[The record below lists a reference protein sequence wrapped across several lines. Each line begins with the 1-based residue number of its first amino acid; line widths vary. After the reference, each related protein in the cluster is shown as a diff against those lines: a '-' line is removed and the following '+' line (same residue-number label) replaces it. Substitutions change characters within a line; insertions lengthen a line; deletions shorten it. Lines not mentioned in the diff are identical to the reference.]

1 VNAHFSDGGLMGP
14 ASQALF
20 SRNVVL
26 DTSFFISKGFNFRHD
41 EIQSLCRLGAE
52 GSIRILVVDITLKEL
67 HVNMREAVSTAHAK
81 LGQAE
86 FAVLRSLPLFRRFT
100 DVYGEDRILFHLHR
114 SLEDF
119 ISQSKAIILQSD
131 EVVPSRVFDRY
142 FRQLPPF
149 SKDKKKHRKGEF
161 PDAFSLEAV
170 NSWCSKTNERAYLI
184 SEDSDWHLFGEV
196 SHHFFDDR
204 PRLFA
209 ITGAAELVQLV
220 LRNDAA
226 LVDLTRFADSV
237 LKQESTR
244 IEEKV
249 MLDIQRCRFVPFG
262 DDPSFPSVSSG
273 VLSVSIASA
282 ELIKVD
288 RHQSVYTVTLSVHVM
303 LRRRDDEYH
312 RWNTPPSPD
321 DKLLSLHTPLTLTV
335 SLDHKDGVPGTAT
348 FNFVLPGTINIEIE
362 EATKVSA
369 SEFIASRPVVV
380 VGVENG
386 RVTENGNG
394 MQQFANMQAALAV
407 FPDLN
412 VWTGSSR
419 FTDVLGN
426 KLCGELRFESWKA
439 FQILS
444 S

>member
-1 VNAHFSDGGLMGP
+1 MGP

-26 DTSFFISKGFNFRHD
+26 DTSFFISKGFNFRHE

-52 GSIRILVVDITLKEL
+52 DSIRILVADITLKEI
-67 HVNMREAVSTAHAK
+67 HVNMREAVSTAQAK

-86 FAVLRSLPLFRRFT
+86 FAILRTLPLFRRFT
-100 DVYGEDRILFHLHR
+100 DVYGEDRILFHLQR

-119 ISQSKAIILQSD
+119 ISQSKAIILRAD

-149 SKDKKKHRKGEF
+149 SKGKKKQRKGEF

-170 NSWCSKTNERAYLI
+170 NSWCSKANERAYLI

-196 SHHFFDDR
+196 SHHLFDDR
-204 PRLFA
+204 PRLLA
-209 ITGAAELVQLV
+209 IGVAELVQLV
-220 LRNDAA
+220 LRNDDT

-237 LKQESTR
+237 LKQELTP
-244 IEEKV
+244 IKEKIL
-249 MLDIQRCRFVPFG
+249 LDIQRCRFVPFG

-303 LRRRDDEYH
+303 LRRRDEEYH
-312 RWNTPPSPD
+312 RWNTPPSHD
-321 DKLLSLHTPLTLTV
+321 DKLLSLHTPLTLTIK
-335 SLDHKDGVPGTAT
+335 LNHKDGVPGTAT
-348 FNFVLPGTINIEIE
+348 FNYVLPGTISINIDESAE
-362 EATKVSA
+362 VSA

-380 VGVENG
+380 VGVDNG
-386 RVTENGNG
+386 RITGNGNG
-394 MQQFANMQAALAV
+394 VQQFANMQAAMEV

-412 VWTGSSR
+412 IWTGSSR
-419 FTDVLGN
+419 FTHVLGN
-426 KLCGELRFESWKA
+426 KLCGELKFESWKA
-439 FQILS
+439 YQILS